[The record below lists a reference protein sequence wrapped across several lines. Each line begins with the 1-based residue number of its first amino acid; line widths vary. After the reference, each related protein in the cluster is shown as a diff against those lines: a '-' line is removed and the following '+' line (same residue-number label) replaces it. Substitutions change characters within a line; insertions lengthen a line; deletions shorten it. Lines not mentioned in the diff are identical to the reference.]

1 MALKQN
7 VCDWEGFY
15 LQDFCESLL
24 NFFHSL
30 GKILHHFSWFLVFKC
45 FQTFLTR
52 IIVIIVILFCAC
64 CVYDV
69 LVSFGF
75 CSSKYLYCNSIVI
88 RQTYLTSIL
97 LIIILHVYIS
107 HINFWLIGY
116 QYVSTAK
123 VKKVFSFRVSNV
135 ILFICYLVRYLSK
148 TLWYIHS
155 FFVHKGMF
163 ISTIA
168 VEYPYSSLWQPKTR
182 IC

>member
-1 MALKQN
+1 MSVTEKGFISRISVK
-7 VCDWEGFY
+7 VCSIFFIHLVRFY
-15 LQDFCESLL
+15 IIFHDFLCL
-24 NFFHSL
+24 N
-30 GKILHHFSWFLVFKC
+30 VFKH
-45 FQTFLTR
+45 FFTR

-155 FFVHKGMF
+155 FYVHKGMF